1 MIKHTIFEII
11 DDVLMR
17 TGEMNIPERNRLMW
31 HLSQAIDFDCCLAG
45 TINIAVFNQDI
56 VELTWLC
63 CFKGTYRIDIHIS
76 RREDDSLTLHVFG
89 YIMTENDIASTAADT
104 LSGLATQADV
114 GFIEDII
121 FSRQILDP

>member
-1 MIKHTIFEII
+1 MIEYAIFKIL
-11 DDVLMR
+11 DLVLM
-17 TGEMNIPERNRLMW
+17 GSGKMYIPERDCLMR
-31 HLSQAIDFDCCLAG
+31 HISQALNLDCSLAG

-63 CFKGTYRIDIHIS
+63 CFKGTYRIDIRIS